1 MAKKVTMRDIAVL
14 LGVSTVTV
22 SKALT
27 DREGVS
33 EEKRQTIKK
42 KAQEMGYRYTATKSG
57 KEGKNYNIGV
67 LVEEQFIEI
76 QASAFYFKMYQSIVM
91 QLAKS
96 SYSCILEVLTK
107 DMLRKEI
114 LPNIVTEKK
123 VDGIITLGKIDSKYL
138 KNLQTIHLPI
148 IYLDYYDQDINIP
161 SVTTDNVYGTYMLTN
176 HLAELGHKKIAYVG
190 SINATPSILDRY
202 LGYFRGLLVNNIK
215 LKEEYLINDRDE
227 NGKYIDMQ
235 FPEDMPTAFVCNC
248 DDIAYV
254 LVERLKKLG
263 YRIPEDISIVGF
275 DNNTFAEYL
284 SPKLT
289 TIEVN
294 VDAMTETACDLVIRL
309 IKGEREING
318 RKVISGKMLLRDS
331 VRPIH
336 K

>member
-1 MAKKVTMRDIAVL
+1 MAKNVTMRDIAVL

-27 DREGVS
+27 GRDGVS
-33 EEKRQTIKK
+33 DEVRQTIKK

-57 KEGKNYNIGV
+57 KEAKNYNIGV

-96 SYSCILEVLTK
+96 SYSCILEVLTTH
-107 DMLRKEI
+107 MLHNEI
-114 LPNIVTEKK
+114 LPNIVIEKK

-138 KNLQTIHLPI
+138 EDLQTIDIPI
-148 IYLDYYDQDINIP
+148 IYLDYYDHDINIP

-176 HLAELGHKKIAYVG
+176 LLAEMGHKKIAYVG
-190 SINATPSILDRY
+190 SIHATPSILDRY
-202 LGYFRGLLVNNIK
+202 LGYFRALLVNNIK
-215 LKEEYLINDRDE
+215 FKEEYLINDRDE
-227 NGKYIDMQ
+227 SGKYVEMQ
-235 FPEDMPTAFVCNC
+235 LPEDMPTAFVCNC

-254 LVERLKKLG
+254 LVEKLKKMG

-275 DNNTFAEYL
+275 DNNTFADYL

-294 VDAMTETACDLVIRL
+294 VDAMTETACELVIRL
-309 IKGEREING
+309 VKGEREING
-318 RKVISGKMLLRDS
+318 RKVISGKMLIRDS
-331 VRPIH
+331 AQPIH
-336 K
+336 N